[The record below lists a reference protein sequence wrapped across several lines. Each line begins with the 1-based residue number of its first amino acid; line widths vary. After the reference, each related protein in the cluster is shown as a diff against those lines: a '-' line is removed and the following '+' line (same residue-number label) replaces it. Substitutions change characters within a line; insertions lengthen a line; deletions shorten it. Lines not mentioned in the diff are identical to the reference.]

1 MEIGIIRGELL
12 LRILRNKKQY
22 SIILDG
28 NVIEWIQTSREK
40 FIG

>member
-1 MEIGIIRGELL
+1 MEIGIIRGALE

-28 NVIEWIQTSREK
+28 NVIERI
-40 FIG
+40 